1 MLSSSPE
8 GEGGRVKGKVSRQN
22 KTADRSFSFAKSA
35 IYTVFLWIVFLLG
48 AEGLLWIIGAPTL
61 IERQDPSR
69 GFSGLV
75 PVFVQ
80 DGQSM
85 RTQPL
90 LRSEVFND
98 QSFAVSKP
106 DDGLRIFTVGGS
118 SAFGFPWG
126 ASASF
131 SGVLQDVLTQAYPDR
146 DIEVVNAAGVSYA
159 MQRLNLVVR
168 ELVQYEPD
176 VLIVYSGHN
185 EFVEHD
191 FFESLRE
198 RSVLSN
204 RFIHA
209 ASQLRI
215 FGALDSILVGL
226 GIGRAPVEEDF
237 SMVVDR
243 ADQVWDSPT
252 ARAAVI
258 DNFRDGLIQLVRTAH
273 EHGTKVLV
281 ATVPC
286 NFRNWRPQ
294 RSVVGEF
301 ADDSQRTAWQEAY
314 AAGQS
319 YLATG
324 QFRQAAAELEYAL
337 ELAPRHA
344 DTHFLLG
351 HAYEELGQWELSH
364 QSFER
369 AVDHDATPIRRLSQI
384 NSAIREVSTQEGA
397 LLVDV
402 EEVFKETSEHGLVG
416 FELIEDYVHPSRE
429 GHSLIAWNLWREMAE
444 AQWIDGVESADR
456 AVFDRVVAMR
466 PSVTS
471 NRNAVWHYNQGVILE
486 NQDHFQEA
494 IAKYRQAIEIDPDY
508 WGALQNLG
516 LLLRQQG
523 EADEALQ
530 IMRRAVA
537 LRPEQVDSLL
547 PYADLLRSTGYLD
560 EALETFQQIATH
572 SNEAA
577 AHLGI
582 GQVYE
587 RMGSDDEAAMAF
599 EQAIVLEP
607 ESARPHILLGHLMVR
622 NGDMQRAE
630 THVMTAVRLD
640 PLDADAH
647 NALGV
652 LHSALDRLDDAAAAF
667 ARSAQ
672 LRPTHAT
679 AYHNLSR
686 VQLLQGDLDQ
696 AQSNLD
702 IAIRIDPELSLVHF
716 TQGQIYSFR
725 EMWQEAATQ
734 YRLALERQPD
744 FGPAQQ
750 AYRQALARLGVAE

>member
-1 MLSSSPE
+1 MD
-8 GEGGRVKGKVSRQN
+8 EGGRVKGKVSRQN
-22 KTADRSFSFAKSA
+22 NTGARPFSFAKTA
-35 IYTVFLWIVFLLG
+35 IYTVFLWVLFSLGVEGFLWVVG
-48 AEGLLWIIGAPTL
+48 VPTL

-85 RTQPL
+85 RTQPV
-90 LRSEVFND
+90 LRGEVFND
-98 QSFAVSKP
+98 QSFAATKP
-106 DDGLRIFTVGGS
+106 EDGLRIFTVGGS

-126 ASASF
+126 ANASF
-131 SGVLQDVLTQAYPDR
+131 SGVLQDVMSQAYPDR
-146 DIEVVNAAGVSYA
+146 EIEVVNAAGVSYA
-159 MQRLNLVVR
+159 MHRLNLVVR

-191 FFESLRE
+191 FFESLRQ

-215 FGALDSILVGL
+215 FGALDLILVRF
-226 GIGRAPVEEDF
+226 GIGRVPVDEDF

-243 ADQVWDSPT
+243 ADQVWEDPA

-258 DNFRDGLIQLVRTAH
+258 DNFRSGLIQLIRIAH
-273 EHGTKVLV
+273 EHGTRVLV

-286 NFRNWRPQ
+286 NVRDWRPQ

-314 AAGQS
+314 TAGQS

-324 QFRQAAAELEYAL
+324 ELRQAVSQFEQAL
-337 ELAPRHA
+337 VLAPRHA

-351 HAYEELGQWELSH
+351 HAHEQLGQWELSH

-384 NSAIREVSTQEGA
+384 NSAIREVSMQEGA

-402 EEVFKETSEHGLVG
+402 ERIFRETSENGLVG
-416 FELIEDYVHPSRE
+416 FEWIEDYVHPSRE

-456 AVFDRVVAMR
+456 AAFDRVVATR
-466 PSVTS
+466 PSVSS

-486 NQDHFQEA
+486 NQDHFQQA

-523 EADEALQ
+523 EADEALG

-537 LRPEQVDSLL
+537 LRPEYVDSLL
-547 PYADLLRSTGYLD
+547 PLGDLLRSTGYLE
-560 EALETFQQIATH
+560 EALETFQQVAAV
-572 SNEAA
+572 SSEAA
-577 AHLGI
+577 ALLGI

-587 RMGSDDEAAMAF
+587 RMGSDDEAATAF

-607 ESARPHILLGHLMVR
+607 ESARPHILLGHLMIR

-630 THVMTAVRLD
+630 IHVMTAVRLD

-652 LHSALDRLDDAAAAF
+652 LHSALDRLDDAEAAF

-686 VQLLQGDLDQ
+686 VQLLQGDLDR

-702 IAIRIDPELSLVHF
+702 TAISIDPELSLVHF

-725 EMWQEAATQ
+725 EMWREAATQ
-734 YRLALERQPD
+734 YQLALERQPD

-750 AYRQALARLGVAE
+750 AYRHAVAQVGVAE